1 MRRHRA
7 ASGRRCQRLSAQD
20 RTEVQIRHRPLRQL
34 GHGADAQP
42 ELAGFGRGLGL
53 DPVDAERGF
62 WRRAGEADDDPGFGL
77 RQERVVSAILQRGAA
92 ERASRQAAAETG
104 QQFGAFGI

>member
-1 MRRHRA
+1 MRPMPNRNWPGSGA
-7 ASGRRCQRLSAQD
+7 ASAPD
-20 RTEVQIRHRPLRQL
+20 PL
-34 GHGADAQP
+34 
-42 ELAGFGRGLGL
+42 
-53 DPVDAERGF
+53 DAERGF